1 MQVSH
6 SDELLAV
13 RCLLGEAA
21 AFDDLVARWHPSIW
35 RYVRHIAG
43 ADDVADDV
51 TQDVWLR
58 VLRGLPSLKEPAKI
72 RAWIFGI
79 ARRVLMDR
87 LRAKYAAPAETDI
100 DLDTLQQSQDDDE
113 LRQRIDDVEAA
124 LASLPTIERE
134 VLALFYLDDLSL
146 ADIASI
152 ADVPVGTV
160 KSRLFRARRLLRAA
174 MTDPRT

>member
-1 MQVSH
+1 MQVPH

-13 RCLLGEAA
+13 RCLLGEAD

-43 ADDVADDV
+43 ADDVADDLA
-51 TQDVWLR
+51 QDVWLR
-58 VLRGLPSLKEPAKI
+58 VLRGLPRLKEPARI

-87 LRAKYAAPAETDI
+87 LRAKYVAPAEADVN
-100 DLDTLQQSQDDDE
+100 LDTLQHGGDDDE
-113 LRQRIDDVEAA
+113 LRQRIDDVEVA
-124 LASLPTIERE
+124 LASLPTLERE
-134 VLALFYLDDLSL
+134 VLTLFYLDDLSL
-146 ADIASI
+146 VDIASI

-174 MTDPRT
+174 MTNQQT